1 MSILPVYLSS
11 FSSVSPL
18 QRGMAERLN
27 SGQVDRTENA
37 KETEAARKTDLK
49 KTRENADETTRAYDE
64 LIVRSGDVVS
74 NNGDVFSLSSEAK
87 NSVSQSSATTPSRS
101 SKTAQGDDT
110 KPDAAKA
117 DKELSDEELQEVTKL
132 KQRDTEVK
140 AHEAAHL
147 AAAGGLARGGA
158 SYEYQTG
165 PDGNSYAVGGEV
177 SIDTSSVEGD
187 PESTIA
193 KAQQIRGAALAP
205 ATPSSQDYKVAANAA
220 QMEAKAR
227 QELSKQQSE
236 QQQVSQDSS
245 QNGLPQD
252 EIRIENQ
259 RTQQSPYHLSKSAV
273 EKYAVQSQVMT
284 FRSQATFQAI
294 A

>member
-27 SGQVDRTENA
+27 SGQIDRTEDA
-37 KETEAARKTDLK
+37 KETETARKNDRK
-49 KTRENADETTRAYDE
+49 NIDETTRAYDE
-64 LIVRSGDVVS
+64 LIIRSGDVVS

-87 NSVSQSSATTPSRS
+87 NSVSQSSATMPLRS
-101 SKTAQGDDT
+101 SETTQANDKKT
-110 KPDAAKA
+110 DAANT

-165 PDGNSYAVGGEV
+165 PDGKSYAVGGEV
-177 SIDTSSVEGD
+177 SIDTSSTEGD

-205 ATPSSQDYKVAANAA
+205 ATPSSQDYKVAAKAA

-227 QELSKQQSE
+227 QELSRQQSE
-236 QQQVSQDSS
+236 QQQISQDAS
-245 QNGLPQD
+245 QNGPSPT
-252 EIRIENQ
+252 ETRIENQ
-259 RTQQSPYHLSKSAV
+259 KTQQSPYHLSKSAV

-284 FRSQATFQAI
+284 FRSQATFQAM